1 MKNTI
6 EIKNTWD
13 GDTMTYKVYV
23 NGKMESA
30 HWTYEEAQ
38 AEASKYETV
47 KEDTDMTDSKTITF
61 EINGT
66 IYSSNEKGNR
76 FYKTIGTKKVRISEA
91 EWDSA
96 FDAFADSIETPEF
109 GSSTEP
115 NSQEEEKMAEI
126 ELSNLKANTDLWE
139 QEADA
144 ERQAREDKVEAD
156 AKQAEEAVAKKTKK
170 KSKKNVA
177 FTFEDE
183 DGIVTLTEK
192 QVRFLTLLPN
202 DDFYEN
208 GLDSSLWIDVLCDT
222 LAGDFNP
229 MALGAM
235 VSTLREKYLIS
246 VGVQKVNG
254 KKCKYF
260 AFTELGKRVARE
272 LGLN

>member
-1 MKNTI
+1 MKNTV

-13 GDTMTYKVYV
+13 GDTMTYRVYV
-23 NGKMESA
+23 NGEMKSA

-38 AEASKYETV
+38 AESSKYEAV
-47 KEDTDMTDSKTITF
+47 KEDKDMTDSKAITF
-61 EINGT
+61 EVNGT
-66 IYSSNEKGNR
+66 TYNSNDKGNR
-76 FYKTIGTKKVRISEA
+76 FYKTIGTQKIRISEA
-91 EWDSA
+91 EWNEA
-96 FDAFADSIETPEF
+96 FDAYTSNIEPPAVDE
-109 GSSTEP
+109 
-115 NSQEEEKMAEI
+115 
-126 ELSNLKANTDLWE
+126 WE
-139 QEADA
+139 AEADA

-177 FTFEDE
+177 FTFEDA
-183 DGIVTLTEK
+183 DGVITLTEK
-192 QVRFLTLLPN
+192 QVRFIKLLPQ

-208 GLDSSLWIDVLCDT
+208 GLDSELWIDVLCDT
-222 LAGDFNP
+222 LADEFNP

-254 KKCKYF
+254 KKCKF
-260 AFTELGKRVARE
+260 FGFTELGKRVARE

>member
-1 MKNTI
+1 MKTV
-6 EIKNTWD
+6 EIKGFWD
-13 GDTMTYKVYV
+13 GDTAIWRVYVDGKMHTAHYTYK
-23 NGKMESA
+23 EA
-30 HWTYEEAQ
+30 EEEANRIK
-38 AEASKYETV
+38 AEQ
-47 KEDTDMTDSKTITF
+47 EDTDMTESKAITF

-66 IYSSNEKGNR
+66 IYNSNEKGNR

-96 FDAFADSIETPEF
+96 FDAFVDSIETPEF

-115 NSQEEEKMAEI
+115 NSQEEEKA
-126 ELSNLKANTDLWE
+126 DLWE

-144 ERQAREDKVEAD
+144 ERQAREDKVEVD

-202 DDFYEN
+202 NDFYEN

-254 KKCKYF
+254 KKCKF
-260 AFTELGKRVARE
+260 FSFTELGKRVARE

>member
-1 MKNTI
+1 MTNKEALHVVAKTSINPD
-6 EIKNTWD
+6 EIAN
-13 GDTMTYKVYV
+13 
-23 NGKMESA
+23 
-30 HWTYEEAQ
+30 AQ
-38 AEASKYETV
+38 SKV
-47 KEDTDMTDSKTITF
+47 KEDKNMAITF

-66 IYSSNEKGNR
+66 IYNSNEKGNR
-76 FYKTIGTKKVRISEA
+76 FYKTIGTQKVRIGEA
-91 EWDSA
+91 EWNEA
-96 FDAFADSIETPEF
+96 FDAYTSNIEPPAVDE
-109 GSSTEP
+109 
-115 NSQEEEKMAEI
+115 
-126 ELSNLKANTDLWE
+126 WE
-139 QEADA
+139 AEADA
-144 ERQAREDKVEAD
+144 EKKAREDKVEAD

-177 FTFEDE
+177 FTFEDA

-192 QVRFLTLLPN
+192 QVKFIKLLPN

-208 GLDSSLWIDVLCDT
+208 GLDSALWIDVLCDT
-222 LAGDFNP
+222 LAGEFNP

-260 AFTELGKRVARE
+260 AFTELGKRVASE

>member
-1 MKNTI
+1 
-6 EIKNTWD
+6 
-13 GDTMTYKVYV
+13 
-23 NGKMESA
+23 
-30 HWTYEEAQ
+30 
-38 AEASKYETV
+38 
-47 KEDTDMTDSKTITF
+47 MTDSKAITF

-66 IYSSNEKGNR
+66 IYNSNEKGNR
-76 FYKTIGTKKVRISEA
+76 FYKTVGTQKVRIGEA
-91 EWDSA
+91 EWLSA
-96 FDAFADSIETPEF
+96 LDKF
-109 GSSTEP
+109 TEL
-115 NSQEEEKMAEI
+115 EIAEY
-126 ELSNLKANTDLWE
+126 EAKTDLWE
-139 QEADA
+139 MEADA
-144 ERQAREDKVEAD
+144 EKKAREDKVEAN

-177 FTFEDE
+177 FTFEDA

-222 LAGDFNP
+222 LAGEFNP

>member
-1 MKNTI
+1 MTNKEALHVVAKTSINPDEIANAQNKVKEETTMKN
-6 EIKNTWD
+6 
-13 GDTMTYKVYV
+13 
-23 NGKMESA
+23 
-30 HWTYEEAQ
+30 
-38 AEASKYETV
+38 SKAL
-47 KEDTDMTDSKTITF
+47 TF

-66 IYSSNEKGNR
+66 TYSTKDRTGNY
-76 FYKTIGTKKVRISEA
+76 FYKTINGQKVRIKEA
-91 EWDSA
+91 E
-96 FDAFADSIETPEF
+96 FV
-109 GSSTEP
+109 
-115 NSQEEEKMAEI
+115 
-126 ELSNLKANTDLWE
+126 KALDEYGWE
-139 QEADA
+139 QEANA

-177 FTFEDE
+177 FTFEDA

-192 QVRFLTLLPN
+192 QVKFIRLLPN

-208 GLDSSLWIDVLCDT
+208 GLDSALWIDVLCDT
-222 LAGDFNP
+222 LAGEFNP

-254 KKCKYF
+254 KKCKF
-260 AFTELGKRVARE
+260 FGFTELGKRVARE